1 MALGGYYDS
10 TALCEAASRGHVD
23 LVRILLDR
31 GGDPNKADID
41 GETPLYR
48 IGIQHCCRKF
58 ECKVCLG
65 LNLTT
70 FEMYQKVQ

>member
-10 TALCEAASRGHVD
+10 TPLCEAASRGHVD
-23 LVRILLDR
+23 LVKILLDR

-48 IGIQHCCRKF
+48 IEIQHCCRKF
-58 ECKVCLG
+58 ACKVCSG
-65 LNLTT
+65 LNSTSSHV
-70 FEMYQKVQ
+70 F